1 LKAAIAV
8 VVVVDTLMVL
18 AVVVIM
24 VVVVAVML
32 AQKIFCTV
40 DQKMNLNFVYSCAA
54 MHAAAMHAAA
64 RHCRT
69 WERELHSSKHCAI
82 EVQSQCDCT

>member
-1 LKAAIAV
+1 M
-8 VVVVDTLMVL
+8 LMVL
-18 AVVVIM
+18 VVVVIM

-54 MHAAAMHAAA
+54 MHAAA